1 MILTGVS
8 KGRLFYM
15 NILDTLRNNVFLLGS
30 TSGLVLL
37 GLWSVVPS
45 NRVDPVQEKRILQF
59 ITENSLELSKT
70 TSATTTVIVPDMPQN
85 FVVSVE
91 PGDTL
96 ADILQEKKISKKQSL
111 LIIQAL
117 SKYVSP
123 KKIRVNEKISLLIK
137 GNVDG
142 TSELLRLSVAKDKR
156 SQVEVV
162 RNKDGYYQAKLLE
175 KELKQHTECVTVPIK
190 GSLYADAAKKKV
202 PYAVIRQLIA
212 AYSYDVDFQRDIKA
226 GDSFSVYF
234 ERSVDPD
241 TGEEHISNLLYA
253 NLKIKGKNRPVYSFE
268 TESGIGFYYADA
280 QSVKKQF
287 MSTPING
294 ARISSGYGPR
304 LHPIHGYTRFHRGL
318 DFAAP
323 KGTPVIAAA
332 DGVVTRSS
340 WYGDYG
346 HYIEIQHAGGYSTVY
361 AHLNG
366 YAKHIHPGVRV
377 AQGRTIGYVGT
388 TGSSTGP
395 HLHFELKK
403 NGTQIN
409 PKTKSLHNSTNKL
422 SGNDLKKFQK
432 VRREVDEK
440 INASVKS
447 TKL

>member
-1 MILTGVS
+1 MILTRVS

-15 NILDTLRNNVFLLGS
+15 HILEKLRNNIFLLGAAL
-30 TSGLVLL
+30 GLVLL
-37 GLWSVVPS
+37 VFFSFVPS
-45 NRVDPVQEKRILQF
+45 YKSIDSAQEKRILQF
-59 ITENSLELSKT
+59 MADNSLELSKT
-70 TSATTTVIVPDMPQN
+70 TSAITTIIVPDMPQN
-85 FVVSVE
+85 FIVSVE

-96 ADILQEKKISKKQSL
+96 ADILQEKKIPKKQAL

-117 SKYVSP
+117 SKYISP
-123 KKIRVNEKISLLIK
+123 KKIRVSEKISLLIK
-137 GNVDG
+137 GKVDG
-142 TSELLRLSVAKDKR
+142 FSDLLRLSLAKDKR

-162 RNKDGYYQAKLLE
+162 KNKDGYYQAKLIE
-175 KELKQHTECVTVPIK
+175 KELKNHTECVTVPIK
-190 GSLYADAAKKKV
+190 GSLYADALKKNV
-202 PYAVIRQLIA
+202 PYAVVRQMIA
-212 AYSYDVDFQRDIKA
+212 AYSYDVDFQREIKA

-234 ERSVDPD
+234 EQSSDPT
-241 TGEEHISNLLYA
+241 TGEVLSSNLLYA

-268 TESGIGFYYADA
+268 TENGVSYFYADA

-332 DGVVTRSS
+332 DGIVVKSS

-346 HYIEIQHAGGYSTVY
+346 HYIEIQHSGGYSTVY
-361 AHLNG
+361 AHLSG

-377 AQGRTIGYVGT
+377 AQGRTIGFVGT

-403 NGTQIN
+403 NGSQIN
-409 PKTKSLHNSTNKL
+409 PKTKALHNSTNKL
-422 SGNDLKKFQK
+422 CGKDLAKFQK
-432 VRREVDEK
+432 MRQEIDAKVR
-440 INASVKS
+440 ASNT

>member
-1 MILTGVS
+1 
-8 KGRLFYM
+8 M
-15 NILDTLRNNVFLLGS
+15 NILDILRNNVFLLGA
-30 TSGLVLL
+30 SGGLLVL
-37 GLWSVVPS
+37 GLTSFIPA
-45 NRVDPVQEKRILQF
+45 NKVDPVQEKRILQF
-59 ITENSLELSKT
+59 VAGSSLELSKA
-70 TSATTTVIVPDMPQN
+70 TSATTTVIVPDIPQN
-85 FVVSVE
+85 FVISVE

-96 ADILQEKKISKKQSL
+96 ADILQEKKISKKQAL

-137 GNVDG
+137 GNADG
-142 TSELLRLSVAKDKR
+142 SGELLRLSVAKDKR
-156 SQVEVV
+156 SQVEVIK
-162 RNKDGYYQAKLLE
+162 NKDGYYQAKLIE
-175 KELKQHTECVTVPIK
+175 KELKQESECVTVPIK
-190 GSLYADAAKKKV
+190 GSLHSDALKKKV

-212 AYSYDVDFQRDIKA
+212 AYSYDVDFQRDIKP
-226 GDSFSVYF
+226 GDSFTVYF
-234 ERSVDPD
+234 ERNVDPE

-253 NLKIKGKNRPVYSFE
+253 NLKIKGKNRPVYAFE
-268 TESGIGFYYADA
+268 SENGVGFYFADA

-294 ARISSGYGPR
+294 ARVSSGYGPR

-332 DGVVTRSS
+332 DGVVIRSS

-346 HYIEIQHAGGYSTVY
+346 HYIEIQHVGGYSTVY
-361 AHLNG
+361 AHLSG
-366 YAKHIHPGVRV
+366 YARHIHPGARV
-377 AQGRTIGYVGT
+377 AQGRTIGYVGS

-403 NGTQIN
+403 GGTQIN
-409 PKTKSLHNSTNKL
+409 PKTKALHNATNKL
-422 SGNDLKKFQK
+422 SGNDLKKFQQ
-432 VRREVDEK
+432 RRQEIDAK
-440 INASVKS
+440 INASSGS

>member
-1 MILTGVS
+1 
-8 KGRLFYM
+8 M
-15 NILDTLRNNVFLLGS
+15 NILEKLRNNIYLFGVA
-30 TSGLVLL
+30 SGLVVL
-37 GLWSVVPS
+37 GAWSLIPS
-45 NRVDPVQEKRILQF
+45 SKTLDAAQEKRILQCM
-59 ITENSLELSKT
+59 TDNSIELSKT
-70 TSATTTVIVPDMPQN
+70 TSAVTTVIVPDMPQN

-96 ADILQEKKISKKQSL
+96 ADILQEKKIPKKQAL

-123 KKIRVNEKISLLIK
+123 KKIRISEKINLLIK
-137 GNVDG
+137 GNADG
-142 TSELLRLSVAKDKR
+142 TSELLRLSLAKDKR
-156 SQVEVV
+156 SQVEVIK
-162 RNKDGYYQAKLLE
+162 NKDGYYQAKLLE
-175 KELKQHTECVTVPIK
+175 KELKHHTECVTVPIK
-190 GSLYADAAKKKV
+190 GSLYADALKKNV
-202 PYAVIRQLIA
+202 PYAVVRQMIA
-212 AYSYDVDFQRDIKA
+212 AYSYDVDFQREIKP

-234 ERSVDPD
+234 EQSADPE
-241 TGEEHISNLLYA
+241 TGEILSSNLLYA
-253 NLKIKGKNRPVYSFE
+253 NLKTKGKNRPIYSFE
-268 TESGIGFYYADA
+268 TESGVSYYYADA

-332 DGVVTRSS
+332 DGVVVKSS

-366 YAKHIHPGVRV
+366 YAKHIRPGVRV

-403 NGTQIN
+403 GGTQIN
-409 PKTKSLHNSTNKL
+409 PKTKSLHNASNKL
-422 SGNDLKKFQK
+422 SGKDLARFQEMRK
-432 VRREVDEK
+432 VVDAAVNESIK
-440 INASVKS
+440 

>member
-1 MILTGVS
+1 
-8 KGRLFYM
+8 M
-15 NILDTLRNNVFLLGS
+15 NIFDTLRNNVFLLGVTGGLLILS
-30 TSGLVLL
+30 VGVFLPTSK
-37 GLWSVVPS
+37 
-45 NRVDPVQEKRILQF
+45 VDPVQEKRILQF
-59 ITENSLELSKT
+59 ITENSLELSQK
-70 TSATTTVIVPDMPQN
+70 TSATSTVIVPDMPQS
-85 FVVSVE
+85 FIISVE

-96 ADILQEKKISKKQSL
+96 ADILQEKKISKKQAL

-137 GNVDG
+137 GNADG
-142 TSELLRLSVAKDKR
+142 SGELLRLSVAKDKR

-162 RNKDGYYQAKLLE
+162 KNKDGYYQSKLIE
-175 KELKQHTECVTVPIK
+175 KELKQESKCVTVPIK
-190 GSLYADAAKKKV
+190 GSLYSDALKKKV
-202 PYAVIRQLIA
+202 PYAVVRQLIA
-212 AYSYDVDFQRDIKA
+212 AYSYDVDFQRDIKP
-226 GDSFSVYF
+226 GDSFTVYF
-234 ERSVDPD
+234 EQSTDPQ

-253 NLKIKGKNRPVYSFE
+253 NLKIKGKNRPVYVFE
-268 TESGIGFYYADA
+268 NDSGIGFYYADA

-332 DGVVTRSS
+332 DGVVVRSS

-361 AHLNG
+361 AHLSG
-366 YAKHIHPGVRV
+366 YAHHIHPGVRV

-403 NGTQIN
+403 GGIQIN
-409 PKTKSLHNSTNKL
+409 PKTKALQNATIKL
-422 SGNDLKKFQK
+422 CGSDLKKFHQR
-432 VRREVDEK
+432 RREIDVRV
-440 INASVKS
+440 NADSHS

>member
-1 MILTGVS
+1 
-8 KGRLFYM
+8 M
-15 NILDTLRNNVFLLGS
+15 NILEKLRNNIYLFGVA
-30 TSGLVLL
+30 SGLVVL
-37 GLWSVVPS
+37 GAWSLIPS
-45 NRVDPVQEKRILQF
+45 SKTLDAAQEKRILQF
-59 ITENSLELSKT
+59 MTDNSLELSKA
-70 TSATTTVIVPDMPQN
+70 TSAVTTVIVPDMPQN

-96 ADILQEKKISKKQSL
+96 ADILQEKKIPKKQAL

-123 KKIRVNEKISLLIK
+123 KKIRISEKINLLIK
-137 GNVDG
+137 GNADG
-142 TSELLRLSVAKDKR
+142 TSELLRLSLAKDKR
-156 SQVEVV
+156 SQVEVIK
-162 RNKDGYYQAKLLE
+162 NKDGYYQAKLLE
-175 KELKQHTECVTVPIK
+175 KELKHHTECVTVPIK
-190 GSLYADAAKKKV
+190 GSLYADALKKNV
-202 PYAVIRQLIA
+202 PYAVVRQMIA
-212 AYSYDVDFQRDIKA
+212 AYSYDVDFQREIKP

-234 ERSVDPD
+234 EQSADPE
-241 TGEEHISNLLYA
+241 TGEILSSNLLYA
-253 NLKIKGKNRPVYSFE
+253 NLKIKGKNRPIYSFE
-268 TESGIGFYYADA
+268 TESGVSYYYADA

-332 DGVVTRSS
+332 DGVVVKSS

-366 YAKHIHPGVRV
+366 YAKHIRPGVRV

-403 NGTQIN
+403 GGTQIN
-409 PKTKSLHNSTNKL
+409 PKTKSLHNASNKL
-422 SGNDLKKFQK
+422 SGKDLARFQEMRK
-432 VRREVDEK
+432 VVDAAVNESIK
-440 INASVKS
+440 